1 MSALR
6 PDPWEPVPSYVTR
19 LTQAPL
25 LSADEETQLTLAARA
40 GCPDA
45 RKRLIESNMRLVV
58 NIAKTFSNP
67 AVTLEDLVQE
77 GAIGLV
83 RAVERFDP
91 DRGYRFSTYATHW
104 IRQAISRAVNGKSKA
119 IRLPAHVWQTLRRID
134 KARQDATQRLG
145 REPSIEEL
153 ASLVGMTP
161 RRVRALAQSSQE
173 MLSLDVAVG
182 ETGNTLGSLIPD
194 LQATDPE
201 DAALDAEALEEL
213 ETFLSELSERERRI
227 VSVRIRCSETDLPV
241 RREELGKELSMSR
254 ERVRQIEVQALKKL
268 RRLARQRH
276 GWAGA

>member
-182 ETGNTLGSLIPD
+182 ETGNTLGNLIPD

>member
-1 MSALR
+1 
-6 PDPWEPVPSYVTR
+6 
-19 LTQAPL
+19 
-25 LSADEETQLTLAARA
+25 
-40 GCPDA
+40 
-45 RKRLIESNMRLVV
+45 
-58 NIAKTFSNP
+58 
-67 AVTLEDLVQE
+67 VQE

>member
-1 MSALR
+1 MSTLR
-6 PDPWEPVPSYVTR
+6 PDPWEPVPNYVNR

-25 LSADEETQLTLAARA
+25 LSADEEACLTLAARA

-45 RKRLIESNMRLVV
+45 RRRLIESNMRLVV

-67 AVTLEDLVQE
+67 SATFEDLVQE

-91 DRGYRFSTYATHW
+91 ERGYRFSTYATHW

-119 IRLPAHVWQTLRRID
+119 IRLPAHVCQTLRRLD
-134 KARQDATQRLG
+134 RARQDATQRLG
-145 REPSIEEL
+145 REPSTEEL
-153 ASLVGMTP
+153 AALVGLTP
-161 RRVRALAQSSQE
+161 RRVKALAQSSQE

-182 ETGNTLGSLIPD
+182 ETGHTLGSLIPD
-194 LQATDPE
+194 QQATDPE
-201 DAALDAEALEEL
+201 GAALDAESLEEL
-213 ETFLSELSERERRI
+213 ETYLSELSDRERMI
-227 VSVRIRCSETDLPV
+227 VTVRIRCTETELPV
-241 RREELGKELSMSR
+241 KREELGKELSMSR
-254 ERVRQIEVQALKKL
+254 ERVRQIEMQALKKL